1 MLAMHPRWLVGTLAL
16 ALALALG
23 LGIVAACA
31 PGASGPS
38 VVSPSAT
45 DGVAD
50 PFDRVVVIGRHRQP
64 TPSEEV
70 DALERELGF
79 ALPSGYRDFV
89 TRFGEGDYA
98 DLFRVSTPA
107 AIRAHLA
114 EDRAR
119 WAKSWFF
126 AGSEHLLTQREM
138 ADAVRVADTFDG
150 DEFVAH
156 PKRRD
161 VVFVLPRDSDRI
173 VTLPADLRGL
183 TGWARRQEPIVF
195 QPWSHQDR
203 FEGGVHDFHL
213 DDGMLVDRATA
224 RWGTGDGDV
233 LVSWRDRQPG
243 SWAVVAFVP
252 RIGVRIQ
259 VISDDG
265 RRQADRRPFLSIAV
279 HGDEEG
285 IPDVRRFFASLSTEG
300 LMGPLVES

>member
-1 MLAMHPRWLVGTLAL
+1 MLAMRPRLLVGTLAL
-16 ALALALG
+16 GLSLG
-23 LGIVAACA
+23 VVGACA
-31 PGASGPS
+31 PGTSGTSDTS

-50 PFDRVVVIGRHRQP
+50 PFDRVVVIGRHLEP
-64 TPSEEV
+64 TPSAEV

-98 DLFRVSTPA
+98 DLFRVSAPD

-119 WAKSWFF
+119 WAQFWFF

-183 TGWARRQEPIVF
+183 TGWARRAEPVVF

-203 FEGGVHDFHL
+203 FEGGVHDSHL
-213 DDGMLVDRATA
+213 DDRTLLDRATA

-233 LVSWRDRQPG
+233 LVTWRDQQPG
-243 SWAVVAFVP
+243 SWTVVAFVP

-265 RRQADRRPFLSIAV
+265 RRQADGRPYLSVAV

-285 IPDVRRFFASLSTEG
+285 IPEVRRFFVSLSTAG
-300 LMGPLVES
+300 LIAPLLES